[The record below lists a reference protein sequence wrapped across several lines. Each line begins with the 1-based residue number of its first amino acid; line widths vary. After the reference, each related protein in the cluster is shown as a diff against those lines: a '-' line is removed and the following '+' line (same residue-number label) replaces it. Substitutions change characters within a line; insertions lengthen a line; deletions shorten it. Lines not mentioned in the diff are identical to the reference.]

1 MWQHR
6 KIILISLILILSLV
20 SMCLKK
26 RNLRHGSEKENLT
39 EIMERSRILKDN
51 LCVDMEANRT
61 NFFYI
66 FCLRR
71 APFWDSDANGANSIS
86 AHGNK
91 IASVIGDKGS
101 GNIQSGR
108 GTLGERRKVKGTEDE
123 NNVNSANPV
132 IISCILWLLLSLG
145 KACFE
150 MTNDLKERKKST
162 SNGNVSRRLSLQ
174 NFTFARNE
182 RKSFGTSKLYRRS
195 TIESIQPTS
204 FATNYELMRANEAHR
219 ILSMSSFPTTPVL
232 DRRCSVPVNVIKQLP
247 RQSSLGCQ
255 TLLQRQFSGDS
266 GSPGGADRSPEVSW
280 IWRRSK
286 ELNCPA
292 HCHPHSQKSVWSE
305 HLIYQSTHSEVITA
319 PI

>member
-26 RNLRHGSEKENLT
+26 RKLRHGSEKENLT

-150 MTNDLKERKKST
+150 MTNDLKEKIFRYVKT
-162 SNGNVSRRLSLQ
+162 VSSI
-174 NFTFARNE
+174 
-182 RKSFGTSKLYRRS
+182 Y
-195 TIESIQPTS
+195 IESIQPTS

-232 DRRCSVPVNVIKQLP
+232 DRRCSVP
-247 RQSSLGCQ
+247 
-255 TLLQRQFSGDS
+255 
-266 GSPGGADRSPEVSW
+266 
-280 IWRRSK
+280 
-286 ELNCPA
+286 
-292 HCHPHSQKSVWSE
+292 
-305 HLIYQSTHSEVITA
+305 
-319 PI
+319 